1 MIQNTRERVGDTL
14 MLTCGTS
21 FLQATTRGSSSIAT
35 RFAWLIMKSTIV
47 TDHLPVLANDF
58 ALRERELG
66 IPAFSGRA
74 DFPLT
79 FCDRMAKMPDVVET
93 EINWPE
99 ALRATENSDAVSALR
114 RILLDGLRIALR
126 ERTDVNEAQLEDFTH
141 EALLRILERL
151 DQFAGRSRFTTWAH
165 SIAVNTAFTDLRR
178 KRWQDVSLDALAADG
193 EQLSEP
199 AVLPDDALG
208 SDEERRRLVGLLRKA
223 VAEKL
228 SAKQR
233 TAIVC
238 LLQEMPIDQI
248 VGLLGTN
255 RNSAYKVLHD
265 ARCTLKEYLVAEG
278 ISPEVIRTA
287 FAP

>member
-1 MIQNTRERVGDTL
+1 MT
-14 MLTCGTS
+14 
-21 FLQATTRGSSSIAT
+21 
-35 RFAWLIMKSTIV
+35 
-47 TDHLPVLANDF
+47 
-58 ALRERELG
+58 
-66 IPAFSGRA
+66 

-79 FCDRMAKMPDVVET
+79 CCHRPGSVSEGVEA

-99 ALRATENSDAVSALR
+99 ALRASKNSDAVSALR

-151 DQFAGRSRFTTWAH
+151 DQFAGRSKFTTWAH
-165 SIAVNTAFTDLRR
+165 SIAVNTAFTELRR
-178 KRWQDVSLDALAADG
+178 KRWQDVSLDVLAADG
-193 EQLSEP
+193 QQLNEL
-199 AVLPDDALG
+199 AILPDDALG
-208 SDEERRRLVGLLRKA
+208 ADEERTRLVAVLRKA

-238 LLQEMPIDQI
+238 MLQEMPTDQI
-248 VGLLGTN
+248 VELLGTN
-255 RNSAYKVLHD
+255 RNSAYKLLHD
-265 ARCTLKEYLVAEG
+265 ARRALKHYLAAEG
-278 ISPEVIRTA
+278 ICPEVIRAA